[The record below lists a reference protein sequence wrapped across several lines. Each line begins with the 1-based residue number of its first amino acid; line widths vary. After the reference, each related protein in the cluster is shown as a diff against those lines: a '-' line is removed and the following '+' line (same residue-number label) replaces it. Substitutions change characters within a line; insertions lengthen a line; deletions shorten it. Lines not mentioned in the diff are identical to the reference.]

1 MDIKKKDLEIG
12 FKTEDLVLPILNDY
26 FDTTLSKTK
35 TYDVVDFENEKF
47 CIELKKRN
55 NNYMKYPTT
64 LIPQNKINYM
74 KKQLTLDRRC
84 ILVFHFDDGLYY
96 IELNPSNIMNLEQNK
111 RGGRNDRGICEFK
124 NNGYC
129 YIDIKLL
136 TKIETEEKK

>member
-26 FDTTLSKTK
+26 FDTTLRKTK
-35 TYDVVDFENEKF
+35 TFDVVDFENEKF

-84 ILVFHFDDGLYY
+84 I
-96 IELNPSNIMNLEQNK
+96 
-111 RGGRNDRGICEFK
+111 
-124 NNGYC
+124 
-129 YIDIKLL
+129 
-136 TKIETEEKK
+136 